1 MYAFCVHPLGPLGAG
16 GSRDRPQPRREVAPR
31 RGLTERRT
39 PARLVL
45 SHRGRLGGST
55 QLGKLPLTAPRT
67 DRRPASPAD
76 HTPGLQRQRPPRRR
90 PPGPIPVALGS
101 PWRLPHG
108 KKNLLGKNPKKVG
121 AIQADCLAAI
131 QGGGLEEK
139 QAPAAPPRL
148 HASRDRALGLGAP
161 APDTGPRTAAPKPN
175 SPQYGRPTSQQRL
188 ASPTRAVTTA
198 AP

>member
-55 QLGKLPLTAPRT
+55 QLGKLPLPAPRT
-67 DRRPASPAD
+67 DRPPAPPAD

-131 QGGGLEEK
+131 QGGAWEKSQLLPPPPGLM
-139 QAPAAPPRL
+139 AAGT
-148 HASRDRALGLGAP
+148 AALGLGLPPP
-161 APDTGPRTAAPKPN
+161 ATRRPPPGPLPTRPPSGRRT
-175 SPQYGRPTSQQRL
+175 SHHRL
-188 ASPTRAVTTA
+188 A
-198 AP
+198 